1 MIWSLALLAIFAG
14 TPDAGANLRFDHE
27 LYGPS
32 RTLTCTWFT
41 NFENSRFETCRF
53 EGKPVLG
60 PDESASIE
68 CLRAICDAMD
78 EAARRLVPTKDG
90 DIPWGTFEVRLVG
103 RVSLSRH
110 RSRYLGDGTRTVLVE
125 RLLSLS
131 KTAGE

>member
-1 MIWSLALLAIFAG
+1 MWQLALLAFLAG
-14 TPDAGANLRFDHE
+14 TPAADSNLRFDHR

-68 CLRAICDAMD
+68 CLRGVCDGMD
-78 EAARRLVPTKDG
+78 DAAARLVPTKQG
-90 DIPWGTFEVRLVG
+90 EVPWGTFEVRLVG

-110 RSRYLGDGTRTVLVE
+110 RPRYLGDGTRTVLIE
-125 RLLSLS
+125 RLLGLS
-131 KTAGE
+131 KAAGE

>member
-1 MIWSLALLAIFAG
+1 MWPLALLALFAG
-14 TPDAGANLRFDHE
+14 TPAAGANLRFGHT

-60 PDESASIE
+60 PDESASVE
-68 CLRAICDAMD
+68 CMRGVCDAMD
-78 EAARRLVPTKDG
+78 GAAARLVPKTEDV
-90 DIPWGTFEVRLVG
+90 PWGTFEVRLVG

-110 RSRYLGDGTRTVLVE
+110 RSRYIGDGARMVLVE
-125 RLLSLS
+125 RLLDLS
-131 KTAGE
+131 KAPGD

>member
-1 MIWSLALLAIFAG
+1 MWTLALLAFLAA
-14 TPDAGANLRFDHE
+14 TPAEANLRFNHT

-41 NFENSRFETCRF
+41 NFENSRFDACRF
-53 EGKPVLG
+53 EGKPVLA

-68 CLRAICDAMD
+68 CGPGICGAMD
-78 EAARRLVPTKDG
+78 EAAGRLVPKKDG

-110 RSRYLGDGTRTVLVE
+110 RSRYLGDGTRMVLVE
-125 RLLSLS
+125 QLLGVN
-131 KTAGE
+131 KAPGE

>member
-1 MIWSLALLAIFAG
+1 MWPLALLAIFAG
-14 TPDAGANLRFDHE
+14 TPAAEANLSFNHTH
-27 LYGPS
+27 YGPS

-53 EGKPVLG
+53 EGKPVLE

-68 CLRAICDAMD
+68 CLRGICDAMD
-78 EAARRLVPTKDG
+78 EAAGRLVPTKDG

-110 RSRYLGDGTRTVLVE
+110 RSHYLGDGTRTVLVE
-125 RLLSLS
+125 RLLGLS
-131 KTAGE
+131 KAPGE